1 MKNCPNCQSPLSGN
15 FCAQCGQKNRTF
27 VRPFRKLVE
36 DFLGDYFTFDTRL
49 FRSLKPLIFKPGF
62 LTLEYLQGR
71 RISYIP
77 PLRMYLFASVL
88 FFFLISL
95 GNYQPQFARNIETT
109 PVPPADSLV
118 VDSLSADTLQQQTD
132 VFLPDSADI
141 AKNDDFSDEFRRW
154 LFKRLQK
161 LDGNMAP
168 INAAALH
175 NIPNMMFLLLPVFA
189 LLLGLI
195 YRRSGR
201 FYIEHLI
208 FSVHIHVFAFLL
220 LSVVL
225 LSAYLLLLEDV
236 EFVRQML
243 QVTILP
249 VMIYSFLAMRRF
261 YGQSNLKTFLKFL
274 LLYLGYVVIFLS
286 LMIGNLLWVLW
297 RL

>member
-27 VRPFRKLVE
+27 IRPFRKLVE

-49 FRSLKPLIFKPGF
+49 FHSLKPLIFKPGF
-62 LTLEYLQGR
+62 LTVEYLQGR
-71 RISYIP
+71 RIRYIP
-77 PLRMYLFASVL
+77 PLRMYLFTSVL
-88 FFFLISL
+88 FFFLVSL
-95 GNYQPQFARNIETT
+95 GGYQPQFARNVELK
-109 PVPPADSLV
+109 PAPSA
-118 VDSLSADTLQQQTD
+118 DSLSADSLAADTLQAPSD
-132 VFLPDSADI
+132 VFLPDSSEI
-141 AKNDDFSDEFRRW
+141 SKNDDFSDEFRRW

-189 LLLGLI
+189 MLLRLI
-195 YRRSGR
+195 YHRSGR
-201 FYIEHLI
+201 YYIEHLI

-220 LSVVL
+220 LSAVL
-225 LSAYLLLLEDV
+225 LCAYLFLIKDV
-236 EFVRQML
+236 EFIRKML
-243 QVTILP
+243 QLMILP
-249 VMIYSFLAMRRF
+249 VMVYSFLAMRRF
-261 YGQSNLKTFLKFL
+261 YGQSHIKTFLKFL

-297 RL
+297 RI